1 MKNHNDEYRFITDI
15 LNSVKTRLYEIAE
28 DVNEENPNST
38 EYLTIKEARAAVRTA
53 MEKIE
58 SARLYKGKE

>member
-15 LNSVKTRLYEIAE
+15 LNSVKEHLYEIAE
-28 DVNEENPNST
+28 DAYEETHNRA
-38 EYLTIKEARAAVRTA
+38 EYETIKEARAALRA
-53 MEKIE
+53 AIEKIE

>member
-38 EYLTIKEARAAVRTA
+38 EYLTIKEARTAVRTA